1 MLKFFLRKTIS
12 LFLLVVPLNL
22 ILLIFKKIVYIK
34 LEKTDPKYAL
44 KRLLELDNF
53 IYLLTGMYSL
63 SYGKGI
69 HVKKRL
75 TKYVDYFTSH
85 AKKMGGPCLD
95 IGCGDGEL
103 AINIAKQK
111 IKVTGIELSLEQI
124 KKAKEKNLY
133 KNLNFIHGDILNYK
147 SKDLKFKTIILSNVL
162 EHIKNRVLFLKKIK
176 KQFSA
181 QYFLIR
187 VPVFDRDWRVP
198 LKKELKVDHRLDSTH
213 FIEYT
218 DKTLL
223 DELRQSKINVL
234 DLKRIWGEIW
244 LIGKAE

>member
-1 MLKFFLRKTIS
+1 MKFFLRKIIS
-12 LFLLVVPLNL
+12 LFLLLIPLRM
-22 ILLIFKKIVYIK
+22 ILLIFKKVIYIK
-34 LEKTDPKYAL
+34 LEKKDPKCAL
-44 KRLLELDNF
+44 KKLLELDNF

>member
-1 MLKFFLRKTIS
+1 MKIFFKKIIS
-12 LFLLVVPLNL
+12 LFLLVVPLNIIL
-22 ILLIFKKIVYIK
+22 IIFKKIIFIK
-34 LEKTDPKYAL
+34 LEKTETTSAL

-53 IYLLTGMYSL
+53 IYLLTGKYSL

-75 TKYVDYFTSH
+75 TKYVDYFTSQ
-85 AKKMGGPCLD
+85 AKGIGGPCLD

-103 AINIAKQK
+103 AMSIAKQK
-111 IKVTGIELSLEQI
+111 IEITGIDLSLEQI
-124 KKAKEKNLY
+124 NKGKTKNSY

-147 SKDLKFKTIILSNVL
+147 SKNLKFKTIILSNVL
-162 EHIKNRVLFLKKIK
+162 EHIKNRVSFLKKVK

-181 QYFLIR
+181 KYFLIR

-198 LKKELKVDHRLDSTH
+198 LKKELQIDYKLDSTH

-218 DKTLL
+218 DQIFLN
-223 DELRQSKINVL
+223 ELKLSNIKVL
-234 DLKRIWGEIW
+234 DFKRIWGEIW
-244 LIGKAE
+244 LVGKAL

>member
-1 MLKFFLRKTIS
+1 MMKFFLRKIIS
-12 LFLLVVPLNL
+12 LFLLVVPLNF
-22 ILLIFKKIVYIK
+22 ILLIFKKIIYIK

-75 TKYVDYFTSH
+75 TKYVDYFTSQ

-111 IKVTGIELSLEQI
+111 IKITGIELSLEQI
-124 KKAKEKNLY
+124 KKAKEKNSY

-181 QYFLIR
+181 KYFLIR

-218 DKTLL
+218 DQILL
-223 DELRQSKINVL
+223 DELRQSKIKVL
-234 DLKRIWGEIW
+234 DFKRIWGEIW